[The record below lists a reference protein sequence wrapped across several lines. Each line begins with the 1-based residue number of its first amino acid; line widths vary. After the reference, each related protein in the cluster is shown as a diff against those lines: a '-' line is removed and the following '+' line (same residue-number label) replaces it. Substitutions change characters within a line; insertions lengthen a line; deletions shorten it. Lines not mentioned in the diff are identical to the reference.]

1 MYGETLEYGFLSD
14 SRFGDLVFVQNGKNI
29 QSFKAQKLRIICRIV
44 KYFKKNPGIIIT
56 IIDYPVNALKI
67 LDTSDDIC
75 FSYAT

>member
-44 KYFKKNPGIIIT
+44 KYFKKKSR
-56 IIDYPVNALKI
+56 DYYYYYRLTGKRLKN
-67 LDTSDDIC
+67 T
-75 FSYAT
+75 